1 MLNKFFLLLVALL
14 FTACG
19 SADAPTTG
27 VPTGAPVVQKMEPTA
42 TATTVATAVPT
53 ESPTVAAATL
63 IPTAVLTTAITTTT
77 DWVNTASVDG
87 DFFVRGNPSA
97 PIRMVDYSD
106 FL

>member
-14 FTACG
+14 FVACG
-19 SADAPTTG
+19 STDVPATG
-27 VPTGAPVVQKMEPTA
+27 VPTRAAVVQKVEPTA
-42 TATTVATAVPT
+42 TATVVATAVPT
-53 ESPTVAAATL
+53 ESPTVAAATVA
-63 IPTAVLTTAITTTT
+63 PTAALTTAITTMT